1 MIDVIATLLPLEAR
15 DLLVRASQVEPHLP
29 PGESPIRAYTIDS
42 VVREL
47 RVMYPQLFAS
57 EE

>member
-15 DLLVRASQVEPHLP
+15 EMLVRASQVEPHIP
-29 PGESPIRAYTIDS
+29 PGDSVRRAYVIDS

-47 RVMYPQLFAS
+47 RVMYPQFWQA